1 MRKYWLVKT
10 TGILFTLQFLV
21 DVFSMVD
28 EKRNLELATYLL
40 FLLFMVSVIYVIV
53 VNYKLIKNIK

>member
-10 TGILFTLQFLV
+10 TGILFTLQLFV

-28 EKRNLELATYLL
+28 EKRNLEPATYLL

-53 VNYKLIKNIK
+53 INYKRIKNIK